1 MHHPSALR
9 TSKRALIV
17 ISLTALLMATAA
29 CAAPTANPA
38 ADDVETPGSES
49 ESTVACA
56 ELTADQLKTL
66 GDAVPG
72 EMTSDSY
79 GDYCKLRI
87 NPDAEALIYD
97 SSKVDFE
104 ALEEFGFTEEDAAQ
118 AQIAAV
124 TYLVEQTMD
133 STVLDSSDLDVS
145 QWESENSELFID
157 GGIPTSEGG
166 ATGEDFNLVTKY
178 MPQPLDRSGQPRARS
193 IDIQVNN
200 TAFASEVD
208 GSPWIMVQTG
218 ATATY
223 GASDTKL
230 VETMLANDPS
240 RTEAGI
246 EAEAPYLFDGMDA
259 SQVLVTG
266 NFNFGYGANDLT
278 RLVGAGAGWEIR
290 TGEGTDL

>member
-1 MHHPSALR
+1 
-9 TSKRALIV
+9 
-17 ISLTALLMATAA
+17 
-29 CAAPTANPA
+29 
-38 ADDVETPGSES
+38 
-49 ESTVACA
+49 
-56 ELTADQLKTL
+56 
-66 GDAVPG
+66 
-72 EMTSDSY
+72 
-79 GDYCKLRI
+79 
-87 NPDAEALIYD
+87 
-97 SSKVDFE
+97 
-104 ALEEFGFTEEDAAQ
+104 
-118 AQIAAV
+118 
-124 TYLVEQTMD
+124 MD

-200 TAFASEVD
+200 ITAFASEVD

-240 RTEAGI
+240 RTEAPCRCRRWLGDSNRRRNRPLKTRGAFARMPRTVRVCQRSLVHVPVNRPVDNSSRADI
-246 EAEAPYLFDGMDA
+246 RMPPPRSGLQPTLTATWCGHASNWTAEP
-259 SQVLVTG
+259 
-266 NFNFGYGANDLT
+266 
-278 RLVGAGAGWEIR
+278 RR
-290 TGEGTDL
+290 